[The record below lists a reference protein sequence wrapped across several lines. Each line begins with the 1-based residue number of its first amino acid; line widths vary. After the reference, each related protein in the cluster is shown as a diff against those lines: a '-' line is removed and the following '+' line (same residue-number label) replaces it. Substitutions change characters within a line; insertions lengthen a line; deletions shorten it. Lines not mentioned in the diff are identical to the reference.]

1 MFILHSKQDPENESA
16 YDFDTN
22 PEDYYIGGFKKYGE
36 FYKPWGKGVLLYKN
50 GNFYEG
56 YFEKGLPNGQ
66 GRMIVI
72 ENGEFYWRIFAET
85 MQTIFYCVDIIKV
98 KNGRFKDGVFK
109 DEDLYQDDTDNK
121 GKVDRNKDN
130 TLVCLIKVQ
139 LSHIATNFKSAII
152 STYIESNQDN
162 QSRLLIERGK
172 YSKKNYKRK

>member
-1 MFILHSKQDPENESA
+1 
-16 YDFDTN
+16 
-22 PEDYYIGGFKKYGE
+22 
-36 FYKPWGKGVLLYKN
+36 
-50 GNFYEG
+50 
-56 YFEKGLPNGQ
+56 
-66 GRMIVI
+66 
-72 ENGEFYWRIFAET
+72 